1 MSIKSLTQAEENVMQ
16 IMWQL
21 GKATVKE
28 IIDQMPAPKPAYS
41 TVSTVIRVLE
51 KKEVIDHIPDGN
63 SHIYY
68 ALITEAEYRS
78 FSVNKVLKN
87 YFNSSY
93 KSLVSFLV
101 EQPEMSSKDI
111 AELEA
116 LIKSLKKTKS

>member
-1 MSIKSLTQAEENVMQ
+1 MSIKPLTQAEENIMQ

-21 GKATVKE
+21 EKATVKE

-51 KKEVIDHIPDGN
+51 KKEVIGHIPDGN

-68 ALITEAEYRS
+68 ALITETEYRT

-93 KSLVSFLV
+93 KNLVSFLV
-101 EQPEMSSKDI
+101 EQPDMSSNDI

-116 LIKSLKKTKS
+116 LIKTLKKTKS